1 MCSLPPLF
9 LTVVENFMFTS
20 NDETGDLK
28 LLDFGFS
35 RTYLQG
41 ENIKYVAGTP
51 YTMSPEVFTRKAG
64 PPADVW
70 AVGVCIYVLLYGRR
84 PFSGTDRHEIERR
97 VMVGD
102 FVWQKELPGFAV
114 GDVVKDLITKCL
126 VKDPQERITA
136 AEALRH
142 PFFSE
147 PMRGPETPHRLEV
160 LTQPK
165 ASLDE
170 IGNAIDH
177 LWTFAHLGR
186 LRKTVLLAVSQS
198 MTSREI
204 SNLNLIFEEMDITK
218 DGTIG
223 FMELTHVMRK
233 HCEEANARAAA
244 ERNSDD
250 DDGLPRETM
259 MMPTEDELRQLFNE
273 LDQDGSGL
281 IKYSEFIAACL
292 EQNVAYSDGVI
303 ADAFKKMDLDH
314 SGEIT
319 KDNLMSLMRTA
330 SGDAGMSDEQ
340 VEETVERMLSEG
352 DIKGDGVISLE
363 ELQQVMRMPMP
374 VHDRSSSL
382 SDSTSARGSYD
393 RSASAESL
401 ARMDFE
407 QGGGGGEI
415 REAPG
420 KSLKQLSSIQE
431 S

>member
-1 MCSLPPLF
+1 
-9 LTVVENFMFTS
+9 MFTS

-51 YTMSPEVFTRKAG
+51 YTMSPEVFTRQAG

-70 AVGVCIYVLLYGRR
+70 AVGVCMYVLLYGRR
-84 PFSGTDRHEIERR
+84 PFSGKDRHEIERR
-97 VMVGD
+97 VMVGE

-114 GDVVKDLITKCL
+114 GDDVKDLIVKCL
-126 VKDPQERITA
+126 ASNPKQRITA
-136 AEALRH
+136 AEALKH

-147 PMRGPETPHRLEV
+147 PMRGPETPHRLDV
-160 LTQPK
+160 LTQSK

-204 SNLNLIFEEMDITK
+204 SNLNLVFEEMDITK

-233 HCEEANARAAA
+233 HCDAANARAAK
-244 ERNSDD
+244 ERSVFDD
-250 DDGLPRETM
+250 EPEPEIM
-259 MMPTEDELRQLFNE
+259 MMPSEDELRQLFNE

-303 ADAFKKMDLDH
+303 ADAFKKMDLDN

-382 SDSTSARGSYD
+382 SDTSSARGSYD
-393 RSASAESL
+393 RSASTESL
-401 ARMDFE
+401 ARMEFQ
-407 QGGGGGEI
+407 QGGHGDN
-415 REAPG
+415 REAQG

>member
-1 MCSLPPLF
+1 M
-9 LTVVENFMFTS
+9 
-20 NDETGDLK
+20 
-28 LLDFGFS
+28 
-35 RTYLQG
+35 
-41 ENIKYVAGTP
+41 
-51 YTMSPEVFTRKAG
+51 
-64 PPADVW
+64 
-70 AVGVCIYVLLYGRR
+70 
-84 PFSGTDRHEIERR
+84 
-97 VMVGD
+97 
-102 FVWQKELPGFAV
+102 
-114 GDVVKDLITKCL
+114 
-126 VKDPQERITA
+126 
-136 AEALRH
+136 
-142 PFFSE
+142 
-147 PMRGPETPHRLEV
+147 
-160 LTQPK
+160 
-165 ASLDE
+165 
-170 IGNAIDH
+170 
-177 LWTFAHLGR
+177 
-186 LRKTVLLAVSQS
+186 
-198 MTSREI
+198 
-204 SNLNLIFEEMDITK
+204 
-218 DGTIG
+218 
-223 FMELTHVMRK
+223 
-233 HCEEANARAAA
+233 
-244 ERNSDD
+244 
-250 DDGLPRETM
+250 
-259 MMPTEDELRQLFNE
+259 
-273 LDQDGSGL
+273 
-281 IKYSEFIAACL
+281 
-292 EQNVAYSDGVI
+292 AYSDGVI